1 MRNIAL
7 EELEKCLC
15 LLDKLAEAI
24 KRGRVPAN
32 TAHAIL
38 VRVNDYL
45 NILEDEEVNE

>member
-7 EELEKCLC
+7 EELEKCLY
-15 LLDKLAEAI
+15 LLDKLAEAV
-24 KRGRVPAN
+24 KRGRVPTN

-45 NILEDEEVNE
+45 NILDDEESNK